1 MCELYHFIISCKCRQ
16 LPWLPATS
24 NPTTGMA
31 EYGHEMSLDAHTQT
45 NKDTCWEVSVHPS
58 HQVCVR
64 VWQWKKVNAP
74 SLALIVS
81 EKLCSCYMI
90 RCGGWSLSVSPSA
103 CCCDDRNWAL
113 PLLVSGQATSVS
125 CQSSVCVCVCVCL
138 FYGGNSWV
146 ALAVCPLGSAFPLWP
161 ADPPPPHTHTHTNS
175 HAHACLHSRARCTPL
190 AKTSILEVHFIK
202 YAWV

>member
-125 CQSSVCVCVCVCL
+125 CQSSVCVCVCVCVC
-138 FYGGNSWV
+138 FMGGT
-146 ALAVCPLGSAFPLWP
+146 AEWP
-161 ADPPPPHTHTHTNS
+161 WQSVPWDQPFLYDLLIPPTHTHKLT
-175 HAHACLHSRARCTPL
+175 CTRVF
-190 AKTSILEVHFIK
+190 AQ
-202 YAWV
+202 